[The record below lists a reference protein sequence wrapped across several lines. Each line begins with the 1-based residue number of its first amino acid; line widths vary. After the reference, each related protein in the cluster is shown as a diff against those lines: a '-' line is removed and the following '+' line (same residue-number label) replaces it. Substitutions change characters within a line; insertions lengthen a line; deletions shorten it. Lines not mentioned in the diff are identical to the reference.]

1 MGMRVWQHVCTL
13 SADCSVYAPVEI
25 EVHKTPFA
33 LFRGDSETWQKS
45 FSGLV
50 LLIVWVFLV
59 FAYQQ
64 WVGGI
69 CFGVGELPVAGD
81 CIWSAHGCPAATW

>member
-33 LFRGDSETWQKS
+33 LFRGDSETWRKS
-45 FSGLV
+45 FSGFTNCLGFSGLCLSAV
-50 LLIVWVFLV
+50 GWGDLLWG
-59 FAYQQ
+59 
-64 WVGGI
+64 W
-69 CFGVGELPVAGD
+69 
-81 CIWSAHGCPAATW
+81 